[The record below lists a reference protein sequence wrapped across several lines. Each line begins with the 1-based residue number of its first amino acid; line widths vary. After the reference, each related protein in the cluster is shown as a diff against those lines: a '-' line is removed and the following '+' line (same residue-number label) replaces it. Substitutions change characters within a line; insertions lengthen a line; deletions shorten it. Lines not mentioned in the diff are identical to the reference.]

1 MVKATL
7 EQKLKA
13 IERLEAG
20 IKAGEIA
27 KDFGCSSGVIYS
39 WRKKLAKRAT
49 PRPRTTTDTSL
60 DAEALKLENETLRK
74 MLVEMLMA
82 KI

>member
-7 EQKLKA
+7 EEKLKA
-13 IERLEAG
+13 IERLESGVRAS
-20 IKAGEIA
+20 EMA
-27 KDFGCSSGVIYS
+27 KGFGCSGGVIYS

-49 PRPRTTTDTSL
+49 PRPRATTDTSL